1 MGRFAAGWAVE
12 LRVAPT
18 PPSLRT
24 RRHSSD
30 IRCRHP
36 RHHIGTQCVA
46 LCAIQPGTQQ
56 QTKRV
61 STTVPARDDPG
72 FRQANQQAAP
82 MSAAAEIAG

>member
-1 MGRFAAGWAVE
+1 
-12 LRVAPT
+12 
-18 PPSLRT
+18 
-24 RRHSSD
+24 
-30 IRCRHP
+30 
-36 RHHIGTQCVA
+36 VA